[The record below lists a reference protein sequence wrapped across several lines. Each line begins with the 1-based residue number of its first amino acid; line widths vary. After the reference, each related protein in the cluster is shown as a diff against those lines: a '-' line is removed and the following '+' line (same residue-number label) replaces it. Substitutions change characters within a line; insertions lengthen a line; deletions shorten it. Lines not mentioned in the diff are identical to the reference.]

1 MWNLH
6 NWALFPCRFP
16 YLAKT
21 AYNHKIALFVTGRLQ
36 CRGFDISRMMKIIR
50 GQMASMALRP
60 RRYGCIPLMI
70 ALSVVMWLTLVNTYV
85 KPEESLIQRHL
96 TNFQIFH
103 ETATIDAS
111 TITHDDVEDV
121 QLRRKQSIKS
131 CSIF

>member
-1 MWNLH
+1 
-6 NWALFPCRFP
+6 
-16 YLAKT
+16 
-21 AYNHKIALFVTGRLQ
+21 
-36 CRGFDISRMMKIIR
+36 MMKIIR

-111 TITHDDVEDV
+111 TVTQDDVEDV
-121 QLRRKQSIKS
+121 QLRRKQSIKDY
-131 CSIF
+131 CR